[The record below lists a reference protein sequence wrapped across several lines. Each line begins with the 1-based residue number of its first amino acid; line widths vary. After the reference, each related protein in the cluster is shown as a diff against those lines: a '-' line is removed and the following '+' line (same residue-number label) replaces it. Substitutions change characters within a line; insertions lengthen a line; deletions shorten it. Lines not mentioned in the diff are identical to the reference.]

1 MYMEKET
8 NNDNTSELIVLF
20 NLLWSKRKKIILA
33 CLIGGIL
40 SIIVAFS
47 IPKEFTS
54 RVIIAPEMS
63 TEGGI
68 SGGLGALASM
78 AGINMDTEEEAIYPQ
93 LYPQIVSTTPFLCDL
108 VVISVEG
115 KFRKDTIS
123 TNLYN
128 YLSEY
133 QKAPWWSKVISIPF
147 RLIKREKNELL
158 EDGATLD
165 PKRLNRQQQE
175 LLKALSDRIVIDFDK
190 LSSAIFVNVTMQDA
204 GIAATVADAVT
215 DKLQNYVVN
224 YRTAKARKEMEN
236 TQLMYDEARD
246 NYYAAQRAYAEY
258 CDQHIGVT
266 KLQYLIEQDRLSDE
280 KDLAYNLYNQLA
292 QQLDMSKT
300 KLLEKTPV
308 VVILQPSTIPYK
320 ATSPKKMML
329 GMLFVFLAFFGTSA
343 WVLIKERIFNR

>member
-1 MYMEKET
+1 MEKET